1 MQSGRNHAGWHLRHR
16 EVPSAVWPRSSTA
29 KCHLQSTKKNHRKKS
44 RGKIPA
50 FCVTG
55 RWHGAPRLGRRSW
68 ITLGQEGRQ
77 RGALRGYH
85 AQPRGVGSAMQPLI
99 SAAMHIRRGR
109 QSDWPPHPPCPRSS
123 LTLGRARQGP
133 FRRGPARRHR
143 PGRARP
149 EPVQAG
155 PRSAAS
161 HGDCH
166 QSHPARIP
174 RPLHGDP
181 VSGWRLRCVGRAQR
195 AGCGRTCTASALRCA
210 RASGRQAG
218 QAQAPRRPGRR
229 KPSTHQAGQAS
240 TGKQEQQLRASTHTR
255 VLAPS
260 RAGSTHIRATRTL
273 HPGTARR
280 RQAGQAPQSRS
291 QAGKQ
296 ARRQASSRHAGGA
309 E

>member
-1 MQSGRNHAGWHLRHR
+1 MCRPEGLNDPTRGAQSAVQGLPNAQPRGVEPAVHPEHPLHLHHR
-16 EVPSAVWPRSSTA
+16 AVPSAVEGLAAP
-29 KCHLQSTKKNHRKKS
+29 LQSAIRNPPEKKP
-44 RGKIPA
+44 GKIQA

-77 RGALRGYH
+77 RGALRGHH

-99 SAAMHIRRGR
+99 SAAMLIRRGR

-161 HGDCH
+161 HVWSFVGARDPSGRRRLSSVSYRTLSAFLGPCTVIP
-166 QSHPARIP
+166 SPAGGP
-174 RPLHGDP
+174 G
-181 VSGWRLRCVGRAQR
+181 AR
-195 AGCGRTCTASALRCA
+195 AGPTARGAAA
-210 RASGRQAG
+210 RARRPPYAVLRQAGGRQAKH
-218 QAQAPRRPGRR
+218 R
-229 KPSTHQAGQAS
+229 HHAGQA
-240 TGKQEQQLRASTHTR
+240 G
-255 VLAPS
+255 
-260 RAGSTHIRATRTL
+260 
-273 HPGTARR
+273 
-280 RQAGQAPQSRS
+280 AGQARTRQGRPAQASRS
-291 QAGKQ
+291 
-296 ARRQASSRHAGGA
+296 SS
-309 E
+309 

>member
-1 MQSGRNHAGWHLRHR
+1 MHNHTEWDLRCIH
-16 EVPSAVWPRSSTA
+16 AAW
-29 KCHLQSTKKNHRKKS
+29 N
-44 RGKIPA
+44 
-50 FCVTG
+50 
-55 RWHGAPRLGRRSW
+55 
-68 ITLGQEGRQ
+68 RQ
-77 RGALRGYH
+77 RH
-85 AQPRGVGSAMQPLI
+85 PLI
-99 SAAMHIRRGR
+99 GAAMLIRRGR

-161 HGDCH
+161 HVWSFVGARDPSGRRRLSSVSYRTLSAFLGPCTVIPSPAGGPGARAGPTARGAAARARRPPYAVLGQAGGRQAKH
-166 QSHPARIP
+166 RHPAGQAGAGQARTRQGRPAQASRSSSRGRPRTRAFSLHPARGLSPP
-174 RPLHGDP
+174 R
-181 VSGWRLRCVGRAQR
+181 
-195 AGCGRTCTASALRCA
+195 
-210 RASGRQAG
+210 
-218 QAQAPRRPGRR
+218 
-229 KPSTHQAGQAS
+229 
-240 TGKQEQQLRASTHTR
+240 
-255 VLAPS
+255 
-260 RAGSTHIRATRTL
+260 STHIRVTRTL